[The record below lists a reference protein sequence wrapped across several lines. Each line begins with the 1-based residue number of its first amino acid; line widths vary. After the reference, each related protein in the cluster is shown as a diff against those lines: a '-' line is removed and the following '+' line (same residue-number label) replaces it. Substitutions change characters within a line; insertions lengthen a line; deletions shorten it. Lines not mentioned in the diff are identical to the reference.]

1 MNLENKVC
9 IITGAATGI
18 GRAIATRLVKDGA
31 TVAIDYVGNSDRA
44 NELVSA
50 LKTIGGHAIAIAADV
65 SDAKQVALLF
75 DETIKTF
82 GRLDVLV
89 NNAGIEKKMPFVD
102 TPEEEWN
109 KIIAVN
115 LTGPFLCSQRAAKQM
130 IAQGNGGRIINISSV
145 HEDLAMPTNS
155 PYCAAKG
162 GLRMLMRTIAVELAP
177 HNILVNNIAPG
188 AVDTPM
194 DAALKA
200 DPKEFDTLLD
210 EIPLRRMGKPEEI
223 AEMCA
228 FLASDG
234 ASYSTGSTFFVDGGL
249 IRMGRSL

>member
-18 GRAIATRLVKDGA
+18 GRAIATKFVKEGA

-44 NELVSA
+44 DELVHA
-50 LKTIGGHAIAIAADV
+50 LTTIGGRAIAVAADV
-65 SDAKQVALLF
+65 SDSKQVAMLF
-75 DETIKTF
+75 DATIKAF

-89 NNAGIEKKMPFVD
+89 NNAGIEKKMAFVD
-102 TPEEEWN
+102 TPEEEWD
-109 KIIAVN
+109 KVIAVN

-130 IAQGNGGRIINISSV
+130 IAQGEGGRIINISSV

-162 GLRMLMRTIAVELAP
+162 GLRMLMRTIAVELAA
-177 HNILVNNIAPG
+177 HNILVNNVAPG

-194 DAALKA
+194 DAKLKA
-200 DPKEFDTLLD
+200 DAPEMDALLA
-210 EIPLRRMGKPEEI
+210 EIPLKRMGRPEEI

-228 FLASDG
+228 FLASAG
-234 ASYSTGSTFFVDGGL
+234 AAYSTGSTFFVDGGL
-249 IRMGRSL
+249 IRQ